1 MHELVVYG
9 IDTCDQV
16 RKARQ
21 WLRARDLEH
30 RFHDFRRDGL
40 DRAILLRWAARVPWD
55 SLLNRRGQT
64 WRRLEPAQR
73 AGIVDQSTALSAMLS
88 EVTLI
93 KRPVLETGDQVIVGF
108 NAPLYERLL
117 GTTRAG

>member
-1 MHELVVYG
+1 MLELVVYG

-93 KRPVLETGDQVIVGF
+93 KRPVLDTGRSLLVGF
-108 NAPLYERLL
+108 DPEKYELEF
-117 GTTRAG
+117 GNV